1 MARQELTVLLA
12 YTRFEL
18 RLLLRNPE
26 QLLLVLMIPAGLLV
40 FLGTVDVLPE
50 STSLEFLVPGILAL
64 AILSSTMTG
73 LGIATGFQRSSLA
86 LKRLGA
92 TPLGARRLILG
103 KSLATGT
110 VVALQTAVLGCIG
123 LVLGWRPVASG
134 IPAAVTA
141 GALGGLACAGIG
153 IGIAGRLRAEVTLAA
168 LNALYLLL
176 LLASGFVLDT
186 VHLPGPVTA
195 VIDMVPSTAMST
207 ALRDAL
213 SGSAVHVRDWVV
225 LAAWA
230 LGAPLAATR
239 SFRWDAE

>member
-1 MARQELTVLLA
+1 MLLA
-12 YTRFEL
+12 YVRFEL

-26 QLLLVLMIPAGLLV
+26 QLLLVLAIPAGLLV
-40 FLGTVDVLPE
+40 FFGTVDVLPDP
-50 STSLEFLVPGILAL
+50 SSLEFLVPGILSL

-92 TPLGARRLILG
+92 TPLGTRRLVLG

-110 VVALQTAVLGCIG
+110 VVAMQLAVLGGIG
-123 LVLGWRPVASG
+123 LALGWRPVATG
-134 IPAAVTA
+134 VPVALGAA
-141 GALGGLACAGIG
+141 ALGGLACAGIG
-153 IGIAGRLRAEVTLAA
+153 IGVAGRLRAEVTLAA

-186 VHLPGPVTA
+186 VHLPSA
-195 VIDMVPSTAMST
+195 VAAVVDLSPATAMTS

-213 SGSAVHVRDWVV
+213 SGHTVHVRDWAV

-230 LGAPLAATR
+230 VVAPLAAAR
-239 SFRWDAE
+239 AFRWDAE